1 MKRSWTHRFIRVMA
15 CVAAG
20 GTLLQ
25 TSCSVQLQN
34 ALVSTF
40 ADFLS
45 QYLAA
50 LLQQLIPTAS
60 A

>member
-1 MKRSWTHRFIRVMA
+1 MKRSWMHRFVRMVA
-15 CVAAG
+15 WVAAG
-20 GTLLQ
+20 GALLQ
-25 TSCSVQLQN
+25 TSCTLQLQD

-50 LLQQLIPTAS
+50 LLQQLIPTTTA
-60 A
+60 